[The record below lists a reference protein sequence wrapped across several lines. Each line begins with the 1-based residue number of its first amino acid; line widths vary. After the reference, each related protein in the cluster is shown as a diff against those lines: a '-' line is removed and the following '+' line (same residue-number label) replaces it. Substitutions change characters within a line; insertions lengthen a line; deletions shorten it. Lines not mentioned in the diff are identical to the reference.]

1 MVDSMDGCLIA
12 AIGQKVFIHDLNEND
27 IRATGFVDTQIYTH
41 CSQTF
46 KHFCLVGDIQQ
57 ARVVHVNCEIIKIR
71 FSCTWKDSVGKYNSS
86 FDRYFRTW
94 MKSFPSS
101 RFQLHVRL
109 KWFYGYLR
117 FWNFRLEISRQVV
130 NINNN
135 VLKLHE

>member
-57 ARVVHVNCEIIKIR
+57 ARVVYVHFEVVTFFKLFMSLEFPVGNIITGR
-71 FSCTWKDSVGKYNSS
+71 
-86 FDRYFRTW
+86 
-94 MKSFPSS
+94 
-101 RFQLHVRL
+101 
-109 KWFYGYLR
+109 
-117 FWNFRLEISRQVV
+117 
-130 NINNN
+130 
-135 VLKLHE
+135 

>member
-57 ARVVHVNCEIIKIR
+57 ARVVHVDCRMIKIGL
-71 FSCTWKDSVGKYNSS
+71 SCSWKNPEVEK
-86 FDRYFRTW
+86 
-94 MKSFPSS
+94 
-101 RFQLHVRL
+101 
-109 KWFYGYLR
+109 FYI
-117 FWNFRLEISRQVV
+117 E
-130 NINNN
+130 
-135 VLKLHE
+135 